1 MTTRL
6 VILSGLLLCGSLASG
21 KNELSFKETVVP
33 VKVAPDQDSI
43 TASFPFT
50 NTSGTPVT
58 ISKIHVSCDCTTA
71 GAKDNKL
78 TYAPGESGVIS
89 AVMKTGNF
97 SGTVD
102 KDMTVHANGSAYKLV
117 IRAQIPDIIRMEPRK
132 LEWARGEAAVP
143 KTIKITISKELPVNL
158 TTVDLTGDAFDYEP
172 VTVKKGREYKNHR
185 HSQIHGQAG
194 LQHHLGAHGF
204 RRAALQA
211 PNGVPGHQGKLISAL
226 PSMRDAFSTALK
238 LLLAVFLL
246 AVGVAALDLRVIQ
259 PFRTPPCNPETLEE
273 GHVCLSQV
281 LKEWPGKILWIDAR
295 KQDDFERHTVTQAPV
310 YPIRPADANYQE
322 LLANAME
329 ALMTAEDKGFCIVI
343 FCSRDCTSS
352 AAVANELKKPEY
364 GIRAPIFILEGGWDE
379 LRKEPSL
386 VP

>member
-172 VTVKKGREYKNHR
+172 VTVKKGREYKIIVTPKSTARPAFNT
-185 HSQIHGQAG
+185 
-194 LQHHLGAHGF
+194 LGAHGF